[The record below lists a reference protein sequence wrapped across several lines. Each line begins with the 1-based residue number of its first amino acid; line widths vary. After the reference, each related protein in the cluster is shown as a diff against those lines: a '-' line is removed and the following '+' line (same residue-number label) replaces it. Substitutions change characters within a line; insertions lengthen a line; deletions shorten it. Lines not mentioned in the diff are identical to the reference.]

1 MLSRNNLI
9 ITDTN
14 HIVRL
19 LLYCPH
25 CILPSWFCV
34 LSSCHLYLVRNCTQS
49 NNVSDFSDSV
59 HVIMIV
65 IMMPCHYCLTVS
77 PTNEDVH
84 VSDPPRAGLSW
95 RPCSSQYL
103 IYNSKTQYSAA
114 PASHQHPLLHTGWHQ
129 KLLATEKS
137 CGPTIVS
144 VTFCAF
150 VKTCSF

>member
-1 MLSRNNLI
+1 MMILFMLFMSVKA
-9 ITDTN
+9 ITIYN
-14 HIVRL
+14 
-19 LLYCPH
+19 
-25 CILPSWFCV
+25 
-34 LSSCHLYLVRNCTQS
+34 LVRHCSQCK
-49 NNVSDFSDSV
+49 NVSDFSYNND
-59 HVIMIV
+59 IMI
-65 IMMPCHYCLTVS
+65 IRMSCHYCLTVS

-150 VKTCSF
+150 AKTCSF